1 MNRPVDPVIPII
13 EGSIV
18 DPVESHIK
26 FREDKYRDGIEPGE
40 KISGLTEVFS
50 KYPGGYE
57 WSAFAVWRDDHRFY
71 WYEDCGCSCYGPG
84 EDIKSLAAMSNGSAD
99 DLVRA
104 YKRWAKEDPFL
115 SEDEKTSAV
124 RDIRL
129 AIREARNV

>member
-13 EGSIV
+13 EGTIV
-18 DPVESHIK
+18 DPIESHIK
-26 FREDKYRDGIEPGE
+26 FREDTYRTGIEPE
-40 KISGLTEVFS
+40 EEIPGLRVVFS
-50 KYPGGYE
+50 QYPGGWE

-84 EDIKSLAAMSNGSAD
+84 EDIRSLADMSNGSAD

-104 YKRWAKEDPFL
+104 YKGWAKEDIFL
-115 SEDEKTSAV
+115 SEDEKTSAA

-129 AIREARNV
+129 AIRESDRV

>member
-1 MNRPVDPVIPII
+1 MNEITETAL

-40 KISGLTEVFS
+40 EISGLTEVFS

-57 WSAFAVWRDDHRFY
+57 WSAFAAWRDDHRFY
-71 WYEDCGCSCYGPG
+71 WYEDFGCSCYGPG
-84 EDIKSLAAMSNGSAD
+84 EGIKSLAAMSNGSAD

-104 YKRWAKEDPFL
+104 YKCWAKDDMFL
-115 SEDEKTSAV
+115 SEDEKASAS

>member
-1 MNRPVDPVIPII
+1 MNEVTETAL

-26 FREDKYRDGIEPGE
+26 FREEGIYRDGIEPGE
-40 KISGLTEVFS
+40 EISGLTEVFS
-50 KYPGGYE
+50 KYPGGYG
-57 WSAFAVWRDDHRFY
+57 WSAFAAWKDDHRFY

-84 EDIKSLAAMSNGSAD
+84 EEIKSLADMSNGSAD

-104 YKRWAKEDPFL
+104 YVTWAKEDTFL
-115 SEDEKTSAV
+115 DQDEKTSAA

>member
-1 MNRPVDPVIPII
+1 MNEITETAL
-13 EGSIV
+13 EGTIV

-26 FREDKYRDGIEPGE
+26 FREEGIYRDGIEPGE
-40 KISGLTEVFS
+40 EISGLRVVFS
-50 KYPGGYE
+50 KYSGGYE

-84 EDIKSLAAMSNGSAD
+84 EDIKSLAYMSNGSDD

-104 YKRWAKEDPFL
+104 YKRWAKDDTFL
-115 SEDEKTSAV
+115 SEDERTSAA

-129 AIREARNV
+129 AIRESDNV

>member
-1 MNRPVDPVIPII
+1 M
-13 EGSIV
+13 
-18 DPVESHIK
+18 
-26 FREDKYRDGIEPGE
+26 
-40 KISGLTEVFS
+40 FS
-50 KYPGGYE
+50 KYSGGYE

-84 EDIKSLAAMSNGSAD
+84 EGIKSLAAMSNGSAD

-104 YKRWAKEDPFL
+104 YKCWAKDDMFL
-115 SEDEKTSAV
+115 SEDEKASAS